1 MKNLYRAAF
10 QYTVYRFPASRPPN
24 HYQFDS
30 PACVVWESSILNFQG
45 FLNELQDWEVSMKD
59 KEKHSVGKS
68 GAAESARK
76 KYKSNYGERSHLSS
90 NYTVEETF
98 VDANSEKDLGNDFF
112 KQKKYNEAVD
122 CYSRSIALSPTA
134 VAYANSAMA
143 YLKVER
149 QVKYVKT
156 PVSFCLFRE
165 AEADCTEALDLDDRY
180 IKAYSRRAT
189 ARKELGKPK
198 EALDDVQFALRLEPN
213 NQEIKKQF
221 SIKHLVLLFTTKK
234 VVENKADSHGHAKG
248 IHLIPD
254 GHKKGGVAEIPDTK
268 MAASKGY
275 VEIKEVD
282 EQKKISKITTDS
294 GSEMRKGK
302 VSKQEL
308 AASVH
313 ELAYRAMTEAAKNI
327 SPPTSAYQFEVSWK
341 GFCGDRSLQTQLLKI
356 FKLAVEYLK
365 SLTKVS
371 RFDMLILCL
380 PATEKADLRITWD
393 DVFLSESAPIEYAEI
408 LSELRPKY
416 CPGGDRTMM
425 EMFVLGFN

>member
-1 MKNLYRAAF
+1 M
-10 QYTVYRFPASRPPN
+10 
-24 HYQFDS
+24 
-30 PACVVWESSILNFQG
+30 NFQG

-59 KEKHSVGKS
+59 KHSVSKS
-68 GAAESARK
+68 GATESASK
-76 KYKSNYGERSHLSS
+76 KSKSNYGERSYLSS
-90 NYTVEETF
+90 NYKVEETF

-134 VAYANSAMA
+134 VAFANRAMA
-143 YLKVER
+143 YLKVKR

-156 PVSFCLFRE
+156 PVSFSLFRE

-189 ARKELGKPK
+189 ARKELGNLK
-198 EALDDVQFALRLEPN
+198 EALNDVQFALRLEPS
-213 NQEIKKQF
+213 NQEIKKQCAE
-221 SIKHLVLLFTTKK
+221 IKTSLEKAILHKASSASKSSSQTKK
-234 VVENKADSHGHAKG
+234 VVESKADSHGHAKG

-268 MAASKGY
+268 MATSKGY

-282 EQKKISKITTDS
+282 EQKKISGITTDS

-313 ELAYRAMTEAAKNI
+313 ELASRAASRAMTEAAKNI
-327 SPPTSAYQFEVSWK
+327 SLPTSAYQFEVSWK
-341 GFCGDRSLQTQLLKI
+341 GFCGDRSLQTQLLKVTPPDTLPQI
-356 FKLAVEYLK
+356 FKNSLSLPILMDIIKCLSSIFIDEPELAVKYLK

-380 PATEKADLRITWD
+380 PATEKADLRKTWD
-393 DVFLSESAPIEYAEI
+393 EVFLSEAAPIEHAEI

-416 CPGGDRTMM
+416 CPGRI
-425 EMFVLGFN
+425 